1 MKISFLGAGAIGSM
15 FGGLLKRDAPELDV
29 LLVTRGEHG
38 RVVRERGA
46 VELVGPWGTHHQK
59 IANSQD
65 VADIAGSDIV
75 VLTVKS
81 QDTREAIESALP
93 HLGNA
98 VIASIQNGINDH
110 TLLELVPAERLVMGM
125 TATNMNVLAPGR
137 VNMQLDGP
145 TIFGP
150 PASGAL
156 GPAVEQVVKVF
167 QRITCPGLTFL
178 PHANVLGI
186 RYNKLTINV
195 LGSAA
200 SLSKSNFI
208 TEALCDGPW
217 REAVGWPLIRECR
230 RVYEAAGVRL
240 EPIPGRSNLMRI
252 EKLLRQLDTP
262 VLGPIVRFGARRFY
276 GNRPVLFSLLKDI
289 ERGKPTEVEYINGE
303 IVRLARSC
311 GTNAPTN
318 ELVVRMVHEL
328 ESRGDGTFF
337 TREEVVSRMA
347 DITHKK

>member
-29 LLVTRGEHG
+29 LLVARGEHG
-38 RVVRERGA
+38 RVVKERGA
-46 VELVGPWGTHHQK
+46 IELVGPWGTYNQP
-59 IANSQD
+59 IAGSQD

-81 QDTREAIESALP
+81 QDTRPAIESALP
-93 HLGNA
+93 YLGGA
-98 VIASIQNGINDH
+98 VVASIQNGINDH
-110 TLLELVPAERLVMGM
+110 TLLELVPANRLVMGM
-125 TATNMNVLAPGR
+125 TATNMNTLAPGR
-137 VNMQLDGP
+137 VNLQLDGP

-150 PASGAL
+150 PANEPL
-156 GPAVEQVVKVF
+156 GRAVEQVVSVF
-167 QRITCPGLTFL
+167 RRINCQGLSFL

-195 LGSAA
+195 LGSAS
-200 SLSKSNFI
+200 SLSASNFI

-217 REAVGWPLIRECR
+217 RAAVGWPLIRECR
-230 RVYEAAGVRL
+230 RVYDAAGVRL
-240 EPIPGRSNLMRI
+240 EPIPGRSNIMRI

-262 VLGPIVRFGARRFY
+262 VMGPIVRFGARRFY

-303 IVRLARSC
+303 IVRLAAEN
-311 GTNAPTN
+311 GVVAPAN

-328 ESRGDGTFF
+328 EARRDGTFF
-337 TREEVVSRMA
+337 TREEVIERFA
-347 DITHKK
+347 RLPRT

>member
-38 RVVRERGA
+38 RVVRERRA
-46 VELVGPWGTHHQK
+46 IELVGPWGTHTQP
-59 IANSQD
+59 IAGSQNVSD
-65 VADIAGSDIV
+65 LAGSDII

-81 QDTREAIESALP
+81 QDTREAMQSALP
-93 HLGNA
+93 HLGDA
-98 VIASIQNGINDH
+98 VVASIQNGINDH
-110 TLLELVPAERLVMGM
+110 TLLEMVPAHRLVMGM
-125 TATNMNVLAPGR
+125 TATNMNTLAPGQ

-150 PASGAL
+150 PAREPL
-156 GPAVEQVVKVF
+156 GRPVEDVVSVF
-167 QRITCPGLTFL
+167 QRIHCPGLTFL
-178 PHANVLGI
+178 PNPNVLGI

-195 LGSAA
+195 LGSAS
-200 SLSKSNFI
+200 SLSASNFI
-208 TEALCDGPW
+208 TEALCDARW
-217 REAVGWPLIRECR
+217 RAAVAWPLIRECR
-230 RVYEAAGVRL
+230 RVYDAAGVRL

-262 VLGPIVRFGARRFY
+262 LLGQIVRFGARQFY

-303 IVRLARSC
+303 IVRLAASV
-311 GTNAPTN
+311 GTTAPLN

-328 ESRGDGTFF
+328 EIRGDGTFF
-337 TREEVVSRMA
+337 RRDEVISRMA
-347 DITHKK
+347 ALQSH

>member
-1 MKISFLGAGAIGSM
+1 MRISFLGAGAIGSM

-46 VELVGPWGTHHQK
+46 IELVGPWGTHTQP
-59 IANSQD
+59 IAGSQD

-81 QDTREAIESALP
+81 QDTREAMQSALP
-93 HLGNA
+93 YLGDSI
-98 VIASIQNGINDH
+98 VASIQNGINDH
-110 TLLELVPAERLVMGM
+110 TLLEMVPADRLVMGM
-125 TATNMNVLAPGR
+125 TATNMNTLAPGR

-150 PASGAL
+150 PEREQMGR
-156 GPAVEQVVKVF
+156 AVEKVVSVF
-167 QRITCPGLTFL
+167 QRINCPGLTFL
-178 PHANVLGI
+178 RNANVLGI

-195 LGSAA
+195 LGSASSMSA
-200 SLSKSNFI
+200 SNFI

-217 REAVGWPLIRECR
+217 RASVGWPLICECR
-230 RVYEAAGVRL
+230 RVYEASGVRL
-240 EPIPGRSNLMRI
+240 EPIPGRSNIMRI

-262 VLGPIVRFGARRFY
+262 VLGPVVRFGARQFY

-289 ERGKPTEVEYINGE
+289 ERGKPTEVEYINGQ
-303 IVRLARSC
+303 IVRLAASV
-311 GTNAPTN
+311 GTTAPAN
-318 ELVVRMVHEL
+318 ELVVLMVHEL

-337 TREEVVSRMA
+337 TRDEVISRMA
-347 DITHKK
+347 ALRSQ